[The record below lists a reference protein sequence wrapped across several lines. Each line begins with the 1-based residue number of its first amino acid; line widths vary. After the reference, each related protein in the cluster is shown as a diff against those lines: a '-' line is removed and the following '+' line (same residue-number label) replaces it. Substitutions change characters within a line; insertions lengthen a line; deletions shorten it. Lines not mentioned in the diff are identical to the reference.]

1 MRSID
6 RLQTAPSLKR
16 HTLLFS
22 LVFILCAGGLT
33 GATDSMAP
41 APMPQGDASTLAV
54 TPPMGWNSWDGY
66 GTTVKESDVKA
77 NAQWLAEH
85 LKPFGWQYVVVD
97 MEWFVTNPIAEGNSK
112 TSLYSIDS
120 FGRYIPAVNR
130 FPSAANDAGFKPL
143 ADYVHSLGL
152 KFGIHILRGI
162 PKQAVEKNLPIAG
175 SSFHASDAR
184 DTSDTCPWNFD
195 NYGLD
200 ASKPGAQAYYD
211 SIAKLYATWDVDLIK
226 VDCISSHPYKG
237 DEIRMLSTALAKTG
251 RPIALSLSPGPAP
264 LEKADEMRQY
274 AQMWRISDDIWDIWH
289 SAVAYPQGLGDQ
301 FANVAKWAA
310 KAQPGHWPDADMLPF
325 GYLGPAPGWG
335 QPRYTRLTHDE
346 QRTFL
351 TLWCMFPSPLMVGG
365 DLTKADAWTTA
376 LLTNPDVIAVD
387 QYSTG
392 NHPLTTTDKT
402 AVWVAQSAAAGN
414 RYLAVFNLTESS
426 QTLQYGWKDLGF
438 TSAKYKL
445 RDLWERK
452 DLGPADSVTV
462 TLPPHGSVLYE
473 ASPVQ

>member
-1 MRSID
+1 MMRRIGEL
-6 RLQTAPSLKR
+6 RKR
-16 HTLLFS
+16 PGLLFS
-22 LVFILCAGGLT
+22 LVFILCAGALT
-33 GATDSMAP
+33 GGADSVAAAP
-41 APMPQGDASTLAV
+41 PPQSDASTMAV

-66 GTTVKESDVKA
+66 GTTVKEADVKA

-85 LKPFGWQYVVVD
+85 LKSFGWQYVVVD
-97 MEWFVTNPIAEGNSK
+97 MEWFVINPVAEGNAK
-112 TSLYSIDS
+112 TSQYSMDS
-120 FGRYIPAVNR
+120 FGRYTPAVNR

-175 SSFHASDAR
+175 SSFHATDAA

-195 NYGLD
+195 NFGVD
-200 ASKPGAQAYYD
+200 GSKPGAQAYYD
-211 SIAKLYATWDVDLIK
+211 SIAKLYASWDVDLIK

-251 RPIALSLSPGPAP
+251 RSIALSLSPGPAP
-264 LEKADEMRQY
+264 LEKADEMRQH

-301 FANVAKWAA
+301 FANVAKWAG

-365 DLTKADAWTTA
+365 DLPKADAWTTS
-376 LLTNPDVIAVD
+376 LLTNPEVLAVD
-387 QYSTG
+387 QHSTG
-392 NHPLTTTDKT
+392 NHPVITTEKGV
-402 AVWVAQSAAAGN
+402 VWVAQSAAAGSH
-414 RYLAVFNLTESS
+414 YLAVFNLTESS
-426 QTLQYGWKDLGF
+426 QTIQYGWKDLGF
-438 TSAKYKL
+438 ASAKYKL

-452 DLGPADSVTV
+452 DLGPADSIKV
-462 TLPPHGSVLYE
+462 TLPPHGSMLYE
-473 ASPVQ
+473 ATPAQ